1 MSALGP
7 YTNIQKII
15 TLLWVVWIFSF
26 IFFFSDLRVV
36 LKCNREGA
44 KKKDV
49 VQIVSKQI
57 HCRVQPLPLFFNLSS
72 FTTSQYLLD
81 QTWERERERGTCWS
95 VCRVRQGSI
104 LAFCKRGSHTSPIDF
119 VFQSKVFHT
128 FFSCFIFI
136 GWVWV
141 FLLVRWLENV
151 ALYWPNNAIKCN
163 ILIPKDSCIL
173 CKLQFLIATTIIIII
188 KKYFF

>member
-1 MSALGP
+1 MLYKQYQNKS
-7 YTNIQKII
+7 
-15 TLLWVVWIFSF
+15 
-26 IFFFSDLRVV
+26 
-36 LKCNREGA
+36 
-44 KKKDV
+44 
-49 VQIVSKQI
+49 IVEYN
-57 HCRVQPLPLFFNLSS
+57 HCHCSLISLPL
-72 FTTSQYLLD
+72 LLASIF
-81 QTWERERERGTCWS
+81 WIKRERERERGTCWS

-104 LAFCKRGSHTSPIDF
+104 LAFSKRGSHTSPIDF

-141 FLLVRWLENV
+141 FLLVGWLENV

-188 KKYFF
+188 KKYFFFKNTKRLGSYLILNQDCWVK